1 MSKTL
6 KNSILAIVCI
16 FVISYWIYSGLQNNN
31 NEVINSSK
39 TNDNSDI
46 IFQLIQKEASL
57 IYDSIVSVDY
67 ISYSDSSNFT
77 NILKNQ
83 NTHPITID
91 EILPYYTSEFLSVS
105 YNNTTLNNYKNFLKN
120 TRNFNKWDSINK
132 SMITLYN
139 FNIIEFSSYLNEI
152 GYFNLDSIT
161 YFYLKSD
168 EPYNIQSLL
177 NILEDS
183 ISNNYCKKVI
193 SNQVFTLLLSEI
205 FLQNVNY
212 YTTNREYFIFSSDS
226 IHLKDIRS
234 NELLINNAVFLEY
247 KNKQFSDYSLYY
259 FYDNSKAS
267 DSLHH
272 IISYQLR
279 GEQNGVISNFKNFK
293 IKRITDT
300 LTDSTKT
307 DSFYNKTSNE
317 EEIIKEIIEK
327 SQKSLEDN
335 SIGEITYYITNGESF
350 RSASIKL
357 KDKLEKAG
365 YNYNKVK
372 RNHVI
377 FITDKGSTKLSWSD
391 AVNLYLDKKQPSKG
405 DYFYMEKFYY

>member
-1 MSKTL
+1 MGKTL
-6 KNSILAIVCI
+6 KKITLAIVCI
-16 FVISYWIYSGLQNNN
+16 FVISYWIYSGFQNNN
-31 NEVINSSK
+31 NEVINSSEI
-39 TNDNSDI
+39 NDNSDI
-46 IFQLIQKEASL
+46 IFQLIQKEPSL
-57 IYDSIVSVDY
+57 IYDSIVSVNY
-67 ISYSDSSNFT
+67 ISYSDSTNFT

-91 EILPYYTSEFLSVS
+91 EILPFYTSELLSFS

-120 TRNFNKWDSINK
+120 TQNFNQWDSINK
-132 SMITLYN
+132 AMITLYN
-139 FNIIEFSSYLNEI
+139 FNIMEFSSYLNEI

-161 YFYLKSD
+161 YFYLKSE

-177 NILEDS
+177 NIIEDS
-183 ISNNYCKKVI
+183 ISNNYCKKV
-193 SNQVFTLLLSEI
+193 SDNQVFTLLLSEI
-205 FLQNVNY
+205 FLQNVSY

-226 IHLKDIRS
+226 IHLKDIKS
-234 NELLINNAVFLEY
+234 NELLINNPVFSQY

-259 FYDNSKAS
+259 FYDNSKSS

-293 IKRITDT
+293 IKRIADT
-300 LTDSTKT
+300 ITDSTKT

-317 EEIIKEIIEK
+317 EEIIKEIMEK
-327 SQKSLEDN
+327 SQKSLKDN

-372 RNHVI
+372 KNHVI
-377 FITDKGSTKLSWSD
+377 FITNKGSTKLSWSD
-391 AVNLYLDKKQPSKG
+391 AVNLYLDKKQPSEG